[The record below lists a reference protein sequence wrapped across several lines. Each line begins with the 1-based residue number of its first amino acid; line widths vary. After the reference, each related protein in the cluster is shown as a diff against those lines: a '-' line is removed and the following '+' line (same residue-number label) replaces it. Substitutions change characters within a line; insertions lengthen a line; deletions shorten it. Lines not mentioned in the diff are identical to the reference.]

1 MSRNTLIR
9 LGGLAVL
16 LVIAVIFPL
25 VITNALYTQFAV
37 LTVIFVAAVVAWNL
51 FSGFS
56 GYISLGHAVFFGV
69 GAYTVGLLTV
79 HWKVIGGTIFT
90 LLPLGGLAA
99 AVVAVPFGLIALR
112 VRRHTFVVITIA
124 IFFIFQLMAYNFSF
138 TGGNQGVSTPFFL
151 WTAASYNNP
160 FYYVGLILAVFT
172 IVLAWLI
179 RNSRFGLQLLAI
191 RDDEDRAR
199 GLGVRAMRVKL
210 TAFVISGFITGMVGG
225 LWWFFIGQALP
236 ETAFDPTFDLTV
248 ALMAFLGG
256 FGTLAG
262 PVLGALILE
271 PLQQWD
277 AITFTNGFVAEI
289 ALGVVFLLV
298 ILFLPRG
305 IVPTGKELLTKWEAV
320 RARRGQPAPGAAP
333 PARGPGT
340 HPQDG
345 ERPMTALLRTEG
357 VSKSFGGVQ
366 ALDEAAIEV
375 DEGSIAGLIGPNGSG
390 KTTLFNVITGYER
403 VDSGHVYLGGK
414 EITNAAP
421 DKVFAAGI
429 GRTFQLTRVFSRL
442 TVMENMIVAAQHHER
457 GQGRL
462 RNPLARAGG
471 PATRRRAMELLEFT
485 GIAGHAGALA
495 ETLSYGQR
503 KLLEMS
509 YVLMADP
516 AIVLLDEPAGGVNP
530 TLITTIADR
539 IRQLNEQ
546 GTTFLIVEHNMD
558 FVMGLCDKVTVLD
571 YGSAVVSGPPS
582 VVRTDPKVLDAYLG
596 TAEDDDDIP
605 VG

>member
-1 MSRNTLIR
+1 M
-9 LGGLAVL
+9 
-16 LVIAVIFPL
+16 
-25 VITNALYTQFAV
+25 
-37 LTVIFVAAVVAWNL
+37 
-51 FSGFS
+51 
-56 GYISLGHAVFFGV
+56 
-69 GAYTVGLLTV
+69 
-79 HWKVIGGTIFT
+79 
-90 LLPLGGLAA
+90 
-99 AVVAVPFGLIALR
+99 
-112 VRRHTFVVITIA
+112 
-124 IFFIFQLMAYNFSF
+124 
-138 TGGNQGVSTPFFL
+138 
-151 WTAASYNNP
+151 
-160 FYYVGLILAVFT
+160 
-172 IVLAWLI
+172 
-179 RNSRFGLQLLAI
+179 
-191 RDDEDRAR
+191 
-199 GLGVRAMRVKL
+199 
-210 TAFVISGFITGMVGG
+210 
-225 LWWFFIGQALP
+225 
-236 ETAFDPTFDLTV
+236 
-248 ALMAFLGG
+248 
-256 FGTLAG
+256 
-262 PVLGALILE
+262 
-271 PLQQWD
+271 
-277 AITFTNGFVAEI
+277 
-289 ALGVVFLLV
+289 
-298 ILFLPRG
+298 
-305 IVPTGKELLTKWEAV
+305 
-320 RARRGQPAPGAAP
+320 
-333 PARGPGT
+333 
-340 HPQDG
+340 
-345 ERPMTALLRTEG
+345 
-357 VSKSFGGVQ
+357 
-366 ALDEAAIEV
+366 

-571 YGSAVVSGPPS
+571 YGTAVVSGPPS